1 VSRERFVA
9 KRLVSKKLYYILQE
23 ELIDND
29 IKISRDKFHAI
40 LRDNNLIVYKIR
52 RGPLTT
58 NSNHRMKKYPNL
70 AANLKLDRAELL
82 WVSDI
87 TYIRHTGGFF
97 YLMLLTDSYSR
108 MIVGYNLG
116 EKMMAEFCTDALN
129 QALENRVFPER
140 ELIHHSDRGTQY
152 CSYVY
157 TQTLKDNNI
166 KISMT
171 ENGDPLENPLAERM
185 NRTLKETFALD
196 DTFSSFEQASRIDRL
211 SNKILQSQ
219 TSS

>member
-1 VSRERFVA
+1 
-9 KRLVSKKLYYILQE
+9 
-23 ELIDND
+23 
-29 IKISRDKFHAI
+29 
-40 LRDNNLIVYKIR
+40 
-52 RGPLTT
+52 
-58 NSNHRMKKYPNL
+58 M
-70 AANLKLDRAELL
+70 
-82 WVSDI
+82 
-87 TYIRHTGGFF
+87 
-97 YLMLLTDSYSR
+97 
-108 MIVGYNLG
+108 
-116 EKMMAEFCTDALN
+116 N